1 MKKKLLVTVLSL
13 VCVIVCAFGLVACDR
28 NNEPP
33 AHTHTYSEEWQSDAN
48 NHWHAATCEH
58 TDEKGDVA
66 AHVDANNDGKCDI
79 CEYEPITVKVG
90 GTYYF
95 CEDDITDD
103 LIYIV
108 FHQTGKWTDDEN
120 NSGEYTVFGNTVTLY
135 ITVEG
140 EKIEFASGTVNG
152 DDIILDLGADVTY
165 RKGEDIGNKPQEK
178 TLQYALSED
187 RTYYVVKGIGGLT
200 GEIEIPDEWKR
211 KPVKEIA
218 ENAFANCKD
227 LTNITIGANVET
239 IGKKAFY
246 KCANLTNAILGEKIE
261 TIFESTFEDCRK
273 LESITIPAT
282 VKSIEKH
289 AFTCC
294 LALKDVH
301 YTGTASKWAQ
311 IDFYYDFN
319 SRDAQVSN
327 PLSDNN
333 IYIVGNNTANAD
345 YRSRNFYIGGELA
358 SEIEI
363 TETATISPVAFRN
376 YKGLK
381 TLTIGGSVTVIEEYA
396 FSDCE
401 ELQTLRFTGN
411 SLKTIGKAAFSG
423 CEKLSAVSIP
433 NSVNKIEQSAFNECR
448 NLVNVKTG
456 DGVVYLGDGS
466 FMGCEQLT
474 MLTLGNSV
482 SEICE
487 VAFYNCGSLTSVTIP
502 ESTIYIGKEAFFG
515 TSITAAT
522 FENKQGWQVLT
533 AGGNKDVENLEDTA
547 HAATLLKNSILMN
560 GYSDYEWEK
569 QTLKYTLS
577 SDKTYYT
584 VSNNGTGC
592 RSEIVIPSTY
602 NGKPVKVLAKSAFY
616 NCSNLTKITIPA
628 SVTSIGN
635 YAFEG
640 CNKLETIKYTG
651 DIASWCG
658 INGCNYLYLSKV
670 YIDNQKLQEMTTII
684 IPDSVTSIGSYAF
697 SGCSK
702 LTSIAIPDSVTSI
715 GYSAFSGCSSLTSI
729 TIPDSVTSI
738 GYSAFYGCSSLTSIT
753 IPNSVTSIGS
763 EAFYDCSSL
772 TSITIPDSVTSIGN
786 SAFYGCSN
794 LTSITIPNS
803 VTSIGSEAFKYCSS
817 LTSIIIPDSVTSIGR
832 NAFDGCRSL
841 TSITFNG
848 TKEEW
853 KAIEKGGYWNN
864 RTGNYTVHCTDG
876 DIAKSEDK

>member
-466 FMGCEQLT
+466 FMGCEKLT

-602 NGKPVKVLAKSAFY
+602 NGKPVKALAKSAFY

-635 YAFEG
+635 YAFDG
-640 CNKLETIKYTG
+640 
-651 DIASWCG
+651 
-658 INGCNYLYLSKV
+658 
-670 YIDNQKLQEMTTII
+670 
-684 IPDSVTSIGSYAF
+684 
-697 SGCSK
+697 
-702 LTSIAIPDSVTSI
+702 
-715 GYSAFSGCSSLTSI
+715 
-729 TIPDSVTSI
+729 
-738 GYSAFYGCSSLTSIT
+738 
-753 IPNSVTSIGS
+753 
-763 EAFYDCSSL
+763 CSSL

-832 NAFDGCRSL
+832 NAFYDCSSL

-853 KAIEKGGYWNN
+853 KAIEKGGYWNG